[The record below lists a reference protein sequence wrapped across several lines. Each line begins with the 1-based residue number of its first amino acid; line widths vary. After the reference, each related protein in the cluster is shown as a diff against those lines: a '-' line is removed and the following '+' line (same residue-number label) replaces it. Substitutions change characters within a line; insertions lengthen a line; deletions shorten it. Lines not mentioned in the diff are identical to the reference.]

1 MNSPE
6 MKMLIRRE
14 FGKEIAIRTISAYM
28 KRWNM
33 TPQLPKK
40 KALQQDPVA
49 VSKWLEETYPQIEQR
64 AKAENALILWQDE
77 TAVKQDSNWVRSYA
91 PRGQTPVLIDNART
105 NYGAPVMISAVNNQ
119 GKCFFL
125 SLAAQ
130 GCQCLSLHP
139 VSAPPDP

>member
-14 FGKEIAIRTISAYM
+14 FGKEIAIRTISTYM

-49 VSKWLEETYPQIEQR
+49 VSKAGLELGTELRPERTI
-64 AKAENALILWQDE
+64 
-77 TAVKQDSNWVRSYA
+77 
-91 PRGQTPVLIDNART
+91 PRID
-105 NYGAPVMISAVNNQ
+105 
-119 GKCFFL
+119 
-125 SLAAQ
+125 
-130 GCQCLSLHP
+130 
-139 VSAPPDP
+139 